1 VLVAEAAAAERALVA
16 EAAAERVLVAEAAER
31 VLVPCMAWLC
41 SHPMA
46 WRGPRQ
52 RRRVRAPRAR

>member
-1 VLVAEAAAAERALVA
+1 MLVAEAAV
-16 EAAAERVLVAEAAER
+16 AERVLVAEAVER

-46 WRGPRQ
+46 WLCPRQ
-52 RRRVRAPRAR
+52 RRRMRARRAR